1 VFGHK
6 IQSVYYNYFLI
17 LEFPP
22 PFFYGCFNLKPILF
36 ASNLFTSHNL
46 GSISDPRFLCIVTT
60 VPGAGFLMADSD
72 QRRLSRNGVY
82 WRRPGF
88 CVPLLPILL
97 TVPNYPTMGD
107 QYFRFADHAR
117 LLGRIGV
124 RHGLRVLLGARHR

>member
-72 QRRLSRNGVY
+72 QRRLSR
-82 WRRPGF
+82 
-88 CVPLLPILL
+88 
-97 TVPNYPTMGD
+97 
-107 QYFRFADHAR
+107 
-117 LLGRIGV
+117 
-124 RHGLRVLLGARHR
+124 HGVLLATAGFLCALVANLAHGAELSDDGRPVFSLC

>member
-1 VFGHK
+1 VFGYK

-22 PFFYGCFNLKPILF
+22 PFSMDVSISSHL

-46 GSISDPRFLCIVTT
+46 GSISDPRFLRIVAT
-60 VPGAGFLMADSD
+60 VPGAGLLMADTS
-72 QRRLSRNGVY
+72 GVCSGTARY

-88 CVPLLPILL
+88 LFFVPLLPILL
-97 TVPNYPTMGD
+97 TVPNYPTMSD

-124 RHGLRVLLGARHR
+124 RHWLLVLLGARHR